1 MKRGGFLL
9 VLLIVLAAETRLG
22 QQDVRNSGAL
32 TAHPKRTPSAAADA
46 DVLLTYSRDRQIA
59 VNGRPVSVH
68 DLELTLRDLYS
79 TRSDRTLWLE
89 GDGGVPYGDI
99 AGLMDI
105 ARRAGIERVGI
116 VTPGMR
122 AEQARGK

>member
-9 VLLIVLAAETRLG
+9 VPLIILAAQTRLG
-22 QQDVRNSGAL
+22 QQDVRQAPPL
-32 TAHPKRTPSAAADA
+32 TAHPRPAPGSPADA

-59 VNGRPVSVH
+59 VNGRPVSIH
-68 DLELTLRDLYS
+68 DLELTLREIYG
-79 TRSDRTLWLE
+79 TRRDRTLWLE
-89 GDGGVPYGDI
+89 GDGGVPYGEI
-99 AGLMDI
+99 GTLMDI

-122 AEQARGK
+122 AEQAHGK